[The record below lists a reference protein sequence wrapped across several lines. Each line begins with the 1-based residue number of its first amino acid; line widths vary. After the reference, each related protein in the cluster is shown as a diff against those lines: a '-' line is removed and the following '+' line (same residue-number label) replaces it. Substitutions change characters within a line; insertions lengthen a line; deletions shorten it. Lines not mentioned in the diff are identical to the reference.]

1 LRILVRVDRIPAVI
15 LGTIDF
21 REVSPMR
28 IFFRAVLCI
37 SLVVFS
43 YSATSAQETE
53 AVVIDEVIAQVNDGV
68 ITLSRVKRE
77 MNELTDALVA
87 NGKSRD
93 EAKREVESKQGELI
107 ASIINNEL
115 LIQKGKELD
124 LGQDVEAQVNQRFLE
139 LMKQRNLKTLDA
151 LYKEMEKAN
160 VRPDDIRANLR
171 EQFTQEFVLGR
182 EVDSRLY
189 HGFTTKELRD
199 YFEKNKSKFIKS
211 GTVSLSEI
219 FISLAGVSDEAA
231 LQKAKS
237 IVSRAR
243 AGEDF
248 AKLAVEYSERPDI
261 AETKGK
267 VGSFSTDELT
277 DFVKNAI
284 KNLKA
289 GGISEPQKID
299 EGYEILRVDE
309 RTDDAKEAVFD
320 EDAIR
325 NKMTMERRADER
337 KKYFSTL
344 RKEAYLKIS
353 ESYRAIVSP
362 ILFEEERKA
371 PTSKTKN

>member
-1 LRILVRVDRIPAVI
+1 
-15 LGTIDF
+15 
-21 REVSPMR
+21 MR
-28 IFFRAVLCI
+28 NFFRAVLCL